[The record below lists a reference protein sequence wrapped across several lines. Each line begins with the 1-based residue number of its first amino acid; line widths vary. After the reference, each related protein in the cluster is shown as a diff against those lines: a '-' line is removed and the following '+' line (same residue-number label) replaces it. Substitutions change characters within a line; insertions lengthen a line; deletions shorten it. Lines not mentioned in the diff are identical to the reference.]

1 MVSNELEAHICDS
14 LLEKQT
20 YLPDKKL
27 IIELVIYHATFL
39 TVNTENVR
47 S

>member
-1 MVSNELEAHICDS
+1 MVRNELEGSSA
-14 LLEKQT
+14 LEKQT